1 MAKKQFSEEVA
12 RERKNARQREYAKKT
27 GFKSSREYNAKTYRK
42 FTMPLRL
49 DIDEDLIN
57 FVEEQKENGKSPT
70 EVFREVG
77 VFYLEYHKKFRE
89 E

>member
-1 MAKKQFSEEVA
+1 MANKQFTEKEA

-49 DIDEDLIN
+49 DMDEDLIN
-57 FVEEQKENGKSPT
+57 FLEEQKENRKSPT

-77 VFYLEYHKKFRE
+77 VFYLGYQKKCE
-89 E
+89 VE

>member
-1 MAKKQFSEEVA
+1 
-12 RERKNARQREYAKKT
+12 
-27 GFKSSREYNAKTYRK
+27 
-42 FTMPLRL
+42 MPLRL

>member
-1 MAKKQFSEEVA
+1 MTEEE
-12 RERKNARQREYAKKT
+12 RRQRKNEKQREYAKKT

-77 VFYLEYHKKFRE
+77 VFYLDSRKKE
-89 E
+89 GE